1 MFVNRRD
8 VQIQW
13 GDCDPANIVYYP
25 RYFAMFD
32 DSTSVLFEA
41 AGFSKQD
48 LVHKY
53 GLVGIPMVDTR
64 SKFYIP
70 STHGDWITIET
81 KIESIKRSS
90 FEVKHNVY
98 KGDALAIEAFETR
111 VLVGRDAA
119 LGIPERN
126 ALEFV
131 PKEIGGVP
139 LKVIVLDDGGD
150 PTTATTNAR
159 RFVTESKAD
168 IIMGSALTPPTI
180 AVSNVANEAGIPHFG
195 LAPFPITPERMKWSV
210 AMPQPIPIVGK
221 VLYDHMKAHKVKTV
235 GYIGYSDSYGDLWFN
250 DLKAQGVP
258 MGMTIVDEE
267 RFARP
272 DTSVTGQVLK
282 LVAANPDAILVGASG
297 TAAAL
302 PQTELRERGYQGLI
316 YQTHGAASMD
326 FIRIAGKA
334 AEGVLMASGPVMD
347 PEDQPDGALTKKP
360 GLALNAAY
368 EAKYG
373 PNSRSQ
379 FAGHSYDAFEL
390 LKRIIPVALKT
401 AKPGTPEFR
410 EAIRQA
416 LLSEKDLA
424 ASQGVY
430 NFTEKDRYGVD
441 DRARILL
448 TVKDGKYMMV
458 KEP

>member
-1 MFVNRRD
+1 MKKAFL
-8 VQIQW
+8 
-13 GDCDPANIVYYP
+13 
-25 RYFAMFD
+25 
-32 DSTSVLFEA
+32 SA
-41 AGFSKQD
+41 AA
-48 LVHKY
+48 VAA
-53 GLVGIPMVDTR
+53 
-64 SKFYIP
+64 
-70 STHGDWITIET
+70 
-81 KIESIKRSS
+81 
-90 FEVKHNVY
+90 
-98 KGDALAIEAFETR
+98 ALALPGSAAFAQSNEIVIGISVTTT
-111 VLVGRDAA
+111 GPAAA

-126 ALEFV
+126 ALDFV

-150 PTTATTNAR
+150 PTNATTNAR

-168 IIMGSALTPPTI
+168 IIMGSSTTPPTI
-180 AVSNVANEAGIPHFG
+180 AVSNVANEAGIPHIG
-195 LAPFPITPERMKWSV
+195 LAPFPITPERAKWSV
-210 AMPQPIPIVGK
+210 DMPQPVPIMGK
-221 VLYDHMKAHKVKTV
+221 VLYEHMKAHNVKTV

-250 DLKAQGVP
+250 DFKAQGGP
-258 MGMTIVDEE
+258 MGLTVADEE

-282 LVAANPDAILVGASG
+282 LIAANPDAILIGASG

-302 PQTELRERGYQGLI
+302 PQTELRDRGYKGLI

-334 AEGVLMASGPVMD
+334 AEGVIMASGPVMS
-347 PEDQPDGALTKKP
+347 PETQPDSALTKKP

-390 LKRIIPVALKT
+390 LKRVIPVALKT

-410 EAIRQA
+410 DAIRLA
-416 LLSEKDLA
+416 LMTEKDIA

-430 NFTEKDRYGVD
+430 NFTEKDRYGLD
-441 DRARILL
+441 DRSRIIL
-448 TVKDGKYMMV
+448 TVKDGKYV
-458 KEP
+458 PAK

>member
-1 MFVNRRD
+1 MKKAFLSAAALAAALTLP
-8 VQIQW
+8 
-13 GDCDPANIVYYP
+13 GSPA
-25 RYFAMFD
+25 
-32 DSTSVLFEA
+32 A
-41 AGFSKQD
+41 AQ
-48 LVHKY
+48 
-53 GLVGIPMVDTR
+53 TNE
-64 SKFYIP
+64 
-70 STHGDWITIET
+70 ITIG
-81 KIESIKRSS
+81 ISISTT
-90 FEVKHNVY
+90 
-98 KGDALAIEAFETR
+98 GPA
-111 VLVGRDAA
+111 AA

-150 PTTATTNAR
+150 PTNATTNAR

-168 IIMGSALTPPTI
+168 VIMGSSTTPPTI
-180 AVSNVANEAGIPHFG
+180 AVSNVANEAGIPHIA
-195 LAPFPITPERMKWSV
+195 LAPFPITPERAKWSV
-210 AMPQPIPIVGK
+210 DMPQPVPIMGK
-221 VLYDHMKAHKVKTV
+221 VLYEHMKAHNVKTV

-250 DLKAQGVP
+250 DFKNQAVP
-258 MGMTIVDEE
+258 MGMSVADEE

-282 LVAANPDAILVGASG
+282 LIAANPDAILIGASG

-302 PQTELRERGYQGLI
+302 PQSELRDRGYKGLI

-334 AEGVLMASGPVMD
+334 AEGVIMASGPVMS
-347 PEDQPDGALTKKP
+347 PETQPDSALTKKP
-360 GLALNAAY
+360 GLALDTAY

-379 FAGHSYDAFEL
+379 FAGHSYDAFQVL
-390 LKRIIPVALKT
+390 QRVIPTALKT

-416 LLSEKDLA
+416 FLSEREIA

-430 NFTEKDRYGVD
+430 NFTEKDRYGLD
-441 DRARILL
+441 DRSRIIL
-448 TVKDGKYMMV
+448 TVKDGKYVPAM
-458 KEP
+458 

>member
-1 MFVNRRD
+1 MRK
-8 VQIQW
+8 
-13 GDCDPANIVYYP
+13 AYL
-25 RYFAMFD
+25 A
-32 DSTSVLFEA
+32 A
-41 AGFSKQD
+41 AG
-48 LVHKY
+48 
-53 GLVGIPMVDTR
+53 GIAMLASAPALAQT
-64 SKFYIP
+64 SE
-70 STHGDWITIET
+70 ITIGIT
-81 KIESIKRSS
+81 TTTT
-90 FEVKHNVY
+90 
-98 KGDALAIEAFETR
+98 GP
-111 VLVGRDAA
+111 GAA

-195 LAPFPITPERMKWSV
+195 LAPFPVTPERMKWSV
-210 AMPQPIPIVGK
+210 VMPQPVPIMGK
-221 VLYDHMKAHKVKTV
+221 VLYEHMKAHNIKTV

-250 DLKAQGVP
+250 DLKNQGVP
-258 MGMTIVDEE
+258 MGITIVDEE

-334 AEGVLMASGPVMD
+334 AEGVIMASGPVMS
-347 PEDQPDGALTKKP
+347 PETQDDSALTKKP
-360 GLALNAAY
+360 GLELNKAY
-368 EAKYG
+368 EGKYG

-379 FAGHSYDAFEL
+379 FAGHSYDAFEI
-390 LKRIIPVALKT
+390 LKRVIPVALKT

-430 NFTEKDRYGVD
+430 NFTEKDRSGLD
-441 DRARILL
+441 DRARIIL
-448 TVKDGKYMMV
+448 TVKDGKYV
-458 KEP
+458 PAK

>member
-1 MFVNRRD
+1 MKKAFLAAAALALALALPGSPSR
-8 VQIQW
+8 
-13 GDCDPANIVYYP
+13 AETSEIVI
-25 RYFAMFD
+25 
-32 DSTSVLFEA
+32 
-41 AGFSKQD
+41 G
-48 LVHKY
+48 
-53 GLVGIPMVDTR
+53 
-64 SKFYIP
+64 
-70 STHGDWITIET
+70 ITIT
-81 KIESIKRSS
+81 TT
-90 FEVKHNVY
+90 
-98 KGDALAIEAFETR
+98 GPA
-111 VLVGRDAA
+111 AA

-131 PKEIGGVP
+131 PKEIAGVP

-150 PTTATTNAR
+150 PTNATTNAR

-168 IIMGSALTPPTI
+168 IIMGSSTTPPSV

-195 LAPFPITPERMKWSV
+195 LAPFPITPERAKWSV
-210 AMPQPIPIVGK
+210 DMPQPVPIMGK
-221 VLYDHMKAHKVKTV
+221 VLYEHMKKHNVKTV

-250 DLKAQGVP
+250 DFKNQGVP
-258 MGMTIVDEE
+258 LGMTLVDEE

-297 TAAAL
+297 TAAGL
-302 PQTELRERGYQGLI
+302 PQTELRERGYKGLI

-334 AEGVLMASGPVMD
+334 AEGVIMASGPVMS
-347 PEDQPDGALTKKP
+347 PETQADSALTKKP
-360 GLALNAAY
+360 GLALNTAY

-379 FAGHSYDAFEL
+379 FAGHSYDAFEV

-416 LLSEKDLA
+416 FLTERDIP

-430 NFTEKDRYGVD
+430 NFTEKDRYGLD
-441 DRARILL
+441 DRSRIIL
-448 TVKDGKYMMV
+448 TVKDGKYV
-458 KEP
+458 PAQ

>member
-1 MFVNRRD
+1 MKKVFLSAVALAAALALPGSGASA
-8 VQIQW
+8 Q
-13 GDCDPANIVYYP
+13 
-25 RYFAMFD
+25 
-32 DSTSVLFEA
+32 TS
-41 AGFSKQD
+41 D
-48 LVHKY
+48 
-53 GLVGIPMVDTR
+53 
-64 SKFYIP
+64 
-70 STHGDWITIET
+70 ITIGIT
-81 KIESIKRSS
+81 ISTT
-90 FEVKHNVY
+90 
-98 KGDALAIEAFETR
+98 GPA
-111 VLVGRDAA
+111 AA

-131 PKEIGGVP
+131 PKEIAGIP

-150 PTTATTNAR
+150 PTNATTNAR

-168 IIMGSALTPPTI
+168 IIMGSSTTPPTI
-180 AVSNVANEAGIPHFG
+180 AVSNVANEAGIPHIG
-195 LAPFPITPERMKWSV
+195 LAPFPITEARGKWSV
-210 AMPQPIPIVGK
+210 DMPQPVPIMGK
-221 VLYDHMKAHKVKTV
+221 VLYEHMKAHNIKTV

-250 DLKAQGVP
+250 DFKNQGVP
-258 MGMTIVDEE
+258 MGMTVVEEE

-282 LVAANPDAILVGASG
+282 LIAANPDAILVGASG

-302 PQTELRERGYQGLI
+302 PQTELRDRGYKGLI

-334 AEGVLMASGPVMD
+334 AEGVIMASGPVMS
-347 PEDQPDGALTKKP
+347 PETQPDTALTKKP
-360 GLALNAAY
+360 GLALDTAY

-379 FAGHSYDAFEL
+379 FAGHSYDAFEV
-390 LKRIIPVALKT
+390 LKRVIPTALKT

-416 LLSEKDLA
+416 FLTEREIP

-430 NFTEKDRYGVD
+430 NFTEKDRYGLD
-441 DRARILL
+441 DRSRIIL
-448 TVKDGKYMMV
+448 TVKDGKYI
-458 KEP
+458 PAN

>member
-1 MFVNRRD
+1 MKK
-8 VQIQW
+8 
-13 GDCDPANIVYYP
+13 ALL
-25 RYFAMFD
+25 
-32 DSTSVLFEA
+32 SVASLA
-41 AGFSKQD
+41 AVVALSGTPVRAQ
-48 LVHKY
+48 
-53 GLVGIPMVDTR
+53 TNE
-64 SKFYIP
+64 
-70 STHGDWITIET
+70 ITIG
-81 KIESIKRSS
+81 ISITTT
-90 FEVKHNVY
+90 
-98 KGDALAIEAFETR
+98 GP
-111 VLVGRDAA
+111 GAA

-168 IIMGSALTPPTI
+168 VILGSAVTPPTI
-180 AVSNVANEAGIPHFG
+180 AVSNVANEAGVPHFS
-195 LAPFPITPERMKWSV
+195 LAPFPVTPERAKWSV
-210 AMPQPIPIVGK
+210 VMPQPVPIMGK
-221 VLYDHMKAHKVKTV
+221 VLYEHMKKHNVKTV

-250 DLKAQGVP
+250 DLKTQAVP
-258 MGMTIVDEE
+258 MGISIVDEE

-302 PQTELRERGYQGLI
+302 PQTELRDRGYKGLI

-326 FIRIAGKA
+326 FIRIGGKA
-334 AEGVLMASGPVMD
+334 AEGVIMASGPVMS
-347 PEDQPDGALTKKP
+347 PETQPDSALTKKP
-360 GLALNAAY
+360 GLALNTAY

-379 FAGHSYDAFEL
+379 FAGHAYDAFEI
-390 LKRIIPVALKT
+390 LKRVIPVALKT

-416 LLSEKDLA
+416 LLTEKDLA
-424 ASQGVY
+424 ATQGVY

-441 DRARILL
+441 ERARILL
-448 TVKDGKYMMV
+448 TVKDGKYSLV
-458 KEP
+458 K

>member
-1 MFVNRRD
+1 MSKHHMTSH
-8 VQIQW
+8 
-13 GDCDPANIVYYP
+13 
-25 RYFAMFD
+25 FAMAAVAASLAFAVPASAQEVTIGLTT
-32 DSTSVLFEA
+32 STTGPA
-41 AGFSKQD
+41 
-48 LVHKY
+48 
-53 GLVGIPMVDTR
+53 
-64 SKFYIP
+64 
-70 STHGDWITIET
+70 
-81 KIESIKRSS
+81 
-90 FEVKHNVY
+90 
-98 KGDALAIEAFETR
+98 
-111 VLVGRDAA
+111 AA

-131 PKEIGGVP
+131 PKEIGGAK
-139 LKVIVLDDGGD
+139 LKIIVLDDGGD

-168 IIMGSALTPPTI
+168 IIMGSAVTPTSI
-180 AVSNVANEAGIPHFG
+180 AVSNVANEAGIPHFA
-195 LAPFPITPERMKWSV
+195 LSPLPITPERAKWSV
-210 AMPQPIPIVGK
+210 AMPQPVPIVGK
-221 VLYDHMKAHKVKTV
+221 VMYDHMKAKGIKTV

-250 DLKAQGVP
+250 DLKTQAVP
-258 MGMTIVDEE
+258 MGIAIAAEE

-282 LVAANPDAILVGASG
+282 LIAANPDAILVGASG

-302 PQTELRERGYQGLI
+302 PQSELRDKGYKGLI

-347 PEDQPDGALTKKP
+347 PEDQPDEAATKKP
-360 GLALNAAY
+360 GLALNSAY

-379 FAGHSYDAFEL
+379 FAGHSYDAFEI
-390 LKRIIPVALKT
+390 LKRIIPTALKT

-416 LLSEKDLA
+416 LLSEKELA

-430 NFTEKDRYGVD
+430 NFTEKDRYGLD
-441 DRARILL
+441 DRSRILL
-448 TVKDGKYMMV
+448 TVKDGKYTLA
-458 KEP
+458 K